1 MIYFSRRNHVELIN
15 GIIMKQFSDSTQCAR
30 EADMLLLLAANN
42 VLVPKV
48 FQITEFELKLEYI
61 DAPNYV
67 DVIDTLTREQA
78 TALGEWMIKFREVT
92 GCLRGDVN
100 LRNFLY
106 FNGQCWGIDFE
117 DACKTGKIEIDL
129 GRLLAFA
136 ATYSPAFS
144 ENKANAVRLLYHAFM
159 ENGAKKELLH
169 FCYLN
174 EIHAMKMRRNL
185 SKDVISKAIN
195 FWKNLI

>member
-1 MIYFSRRNHVELIN
+1 MIYFSRRNHVELIS
-15 GIIMKQFSDSTQCAR
+15 GIIIKQFSDSAQCAR

-48 FQITEFELKLEYI
+48 LQITEFELKLEYI

-67 DVIDTLTREQA
+67 DLIDTLTREQA
-78 TALGEWMIKFREVT
+78 TVLCEWMIKFREVT

-106 FNGQCWGIDFE
+106 INGQCWGIDFE
-117 DACKTGKIEIDL
+117 DACRTGEIEIDF
-129 GRLLAFA
+129 GRLLAFS
-136 ATYSPAFS
+136 ATYSPEFS
-144 ENKANAVRLLYHAFM
+144 ENKANAVRRLYLAFM
-159 ENGAKKELLH
+159 ENGAKKDLLH
-169 FCYLN
+169 IWYLN

-185 SKDVISKAIN
+185 SEDFISKATN
-195 FWKNLI
+195 FWEDLI